1 MRVKLDS
8 MDELLWMPQW
18 PSQFSLL
25 TAAAIMLIAG
35 ALAARILSPLLR
47 VPEITAFLLCGLL
60 LGPSGL
66 SLISADSVSGLAAL
80 ADLALGLVLFEL
92 GRRVDPVWLMRE
104 RWTLIT
110 GLAQG
115 LFTFLGLA
123 GLLSALGVAPVLA
136 LMAAAL
142 GCASSPAI
150 TLRVVQEARA
160 EGQVTERLIHSVAIN
175 SLLGFVLFTISLQSL
190 HIAQSAAWITTVAH
204 PIYLLLG
211 SSLLGWLASRSV
223 SFVSQSLGSRP
234 GLQLLLI
241 LGFVALLVEANELL
255 KLSPFVSLMIFGIA
269 SRGYG
274 ARGALHSAESGLTN
288 YLVFAFLFVYFGATL
303 TIDFRTDTLLLGLA
317 FVAARWMLMVTPSVM
332 FCRLNGLSAR
342 KGALWGSAL
351 LPMSSVSIVL
361 VSHAATLYPAFGT
374 ELGNLIASVLMITH
388 TVGPLVAWWSL
399 RLSGEARIDT

>member
-1 MRVKLDS
+1 
-8 MDELLWMPQW
+8 MDELLWVPQW

-25 TAAAIMLIAG
+25 TATAIMLIAG
-35 ALAARILSPLLR
+35 ALAARLLSPLLR

-66 SLISADSVSGLAAL
+66 SIITADSASGLASL

-104 RWTLIT
+104 RWALVT

-123 GLLSALGVAPVLA
+123 ALLSLLGVAPLLA

-150 TLRVVQEARA
+150 TLRIVQEAKS

-175 SLLGFVLFTISLQSL
+175 SLLGFGLFTISLQSL
-190 HIAQSAAWITTVAH
+190 HITQSAAWITTVAH

-211 SSLLGWLASRSV
+211 SSLLGWLASRAV
-223 SFVSQSLGSRP
+223 SFVSRSLDRRP
-234 GLQLLLI
+234 GLQQLLI

-255 KLSPFVSLMIFGIA
+255 KLSPFVSLLIFGIA

-274 ARGALHSAESGLTN
+274 ERGALHAPESGFTN
-288 YLVFAFLFVYFGATL
+288 YLVFAFLFVYLGATL
-303 TIDFRTDTLLLGLA
+303 TIDFRAETLLVGLA
-317 FVAARWMLMVTPSVM
+317 FVAARWMLLVTPTVLL
-332 FCRLNGLSAR
+332 CRFNGLSAK

-351 LPMSSVSIVL
+351 LPMSGVSIVL
-361 VSHAATLYPAFGT
+361 VSHATTLYPDFGV

-388 TVGPLVAWWSL
+388 TVGPLVTWWSL
-399 RLSGEARIDT
+399 RLSGEAKIDT